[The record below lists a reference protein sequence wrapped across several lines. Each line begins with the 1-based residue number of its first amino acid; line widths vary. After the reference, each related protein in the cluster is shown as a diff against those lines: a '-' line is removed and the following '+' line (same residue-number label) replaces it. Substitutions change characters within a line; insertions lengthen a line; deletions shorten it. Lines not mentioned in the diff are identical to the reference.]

1 MKILTWKNDINL
13 IENKISKSLGI
24 LPLVQ
29 FVSNQKSRA
38 NVYFSFIHSYINYG
52 SNAWGNT
59 YKIKS
64 KRVFTYQK
72 KAVRVI
78 FFPDSL
84 AHGKSLML
92 GMNALNVYQVN
103 ICQNLTL
110 HYKAQVVRALLTFS
124 NKYSKINYNYL
135 TGSRN
140 SGNYTI
146 PKLTMKVTNFSISR
160 TGPILWNTILDATLK
175 EMESLA
181 LFKANAKDM
190 LLSCDNKLS
199 FF

>member
-52 SNAWGNT
+52 SIAWGNT

-84 AHGKSLML
+84 AHGKSLVL
-92 GMNALNVYQVN
+92 GMNALNVYQIN

-110 HYKAQVVRALLTFS
+110 LYKAHVVRALLTFS

-160 TGPILWNTILDATLK
+160 RGPILWNTILDAALK
-175 EMESLA
+175 EMESLP

-190 LLSCDNKLS
+190 LLSRDNKLS

>member
-1 MKILTWKNDINL
+1 
-13 IENKISKSLGI
+13 
-24 LPLVQ
+24 
-29 FVSNQKSRA
+29 
-38 NVYFSFIHSYINYG
+38 
-52 SNAWGNT
+52 
-59 YKIKS
+59 
-64 KRVFTYQK
+64 
-72 KAVRVI
+72 
-78 FFPDSL
+78 
-84 AHGKSLML
+84 ML

-110 HYKAQVVRALLTFS
+110 HYKAQVVRVLLTFS

-160 TGPILWNTILDATLK
+160 RGPILWNTILDATLK

-190 LLSCDNKLS
+190 LLSRDNKLS